1 MSFIE
6 FYHLIRTERSDL
18 LGQNS
23 CRVFKWFNQS
33 QIRAPPVTNTVI
45 NTFPGVYKKNPQ
57 RTRPSCEVQPDLW
70 QHAKDSATDQS
81 ADHQQP
87 EDQVCCRGGRHV
99 QWIQTSSGEDLKKT
113 ALNRRQC
120 KNRVAFAKVHSL
132 WKGWT
137 VEKWQKTLFFDESS
151 IELHSHY
158 HKYCRR
164 PVGTCRDPRFIQ
176 KTVKFGGG
184 KIMVGVTSS
193 MWMCERSVKWMATS
207 TAWSIKFL
215 LPITPPE
222 RANSSAGW
230 RSFSYFSLHIK
241 IPESEGQGAPG
252 LASPVTRH
260 KHYWACLG

>member
-70 QHAKDSATDQS
+70 QHAKDSTTDQS

-137 VEKWQKTLFFDESS
+137 VEKWQKTFFFFFWW
-151 IELHSHY
+151 IIHWTAFPL
-158 HKYCRR
+158 
-164 PVGTCRDPRFIQ
+164 PQILQ
-176 KTVKFGGG
+176 KTCWNLQGS
-184 KIMVGVTSS
+184 KIH
-193 MWMCERSVKWMATS
+193 
-207 TAWSIKFL
+207 
-215 LPITPPE
+215 PE
-222 RANSSAGW
+222 NRQVW
-230 RSFSYFSLHIK
+230 
-241 IPESEGQGAPG
+241 
-252 LASPVTRH
+252 
-260 KHYWACLG
+260 WW

>member
-1 MSFIE
+1 MWSPTWP
-6 FYHLIRTERSDL
+6 LTTCQR
-18 LGQNS
+18 
-23 CRVFKWFNQS
+23 FNHRPKCWS
-33 QIRAPPVTNTVI
+33 SAAW
-45 NTFPGVYKKNPQ
+45 
-57 RTRPSCEVQPDLW
+57 RPSLLPRW
-70 QHAKDSATDQS
+70 QTCSMNPNVKR
-81 ADHQQP
+81 
-87 EDQVCCRGGRHV
+87 RG
-99 QWIQTSSGEDLKKT
+99 LKKKT

-137 VEKWQKTLFFDESS
+137 VEKWQKTFFFFFFDESS